1 MVVSGGWRVV
11 RGAWC
16 VVRGGATARLA
27 HLPRTGP
34 LGEGLHHAP
43 RERRGRAAQIA
54 TRDRGATAGA
64 CQSLS
69 FRALSPARHLHAGG
83 DMRALL
89 GAGVDAQSE
98 SEKKRKKLQKASC

>member
-1 MVVSGGWRVV
+1 MVRAACCLV

-16 VVRGGATARLA
+16 VVLGGATARLA
-27 HLPRTGP
+27 RLPRTDP
-34 LGEGLHHAP
+34 LGDGLH
-43 RERRGRAAQIA
+43 RERRDRAAQIS
-54 TRDRGATAGA
+54 TRSRGATAGA

-69 FRALSPARHLHAGG
+69 FHALSPARLLHPGG

>member
-1 MVVSGGWRVV
+1 MV

-16 VVRGGATARLA
+16 VVLGGATGRLA

-34 LGEGLHHAP
+34 LGDGLRHAP
-43 RERRGRAAQIA
+43 RERRDRAAQIA
-54 TRDRGATAGA
+54 TRAPRGATAGVR
-64 CQSLS
+64 QSLS

-98 SEKKRKKLQKASC
+98 SEKKRKKLQKASCYG